1 VNLELETTEMTK
13 DNLMVQALV
22 NGYNY
27 KVGMLRSAIS
37 GGR

>member
-27 KVGMLRSAIS
+27 KVGMLRSAI